1 MPVVS
6 VFHLYHGSDPDAT
19 PPLGQ
24 ATEVSQPAL
33 LLEYLGGNKRR
44 LID

>member
-1 MPVVS
+1 MPLVS

-19 PPLGQ
+19 LGQ